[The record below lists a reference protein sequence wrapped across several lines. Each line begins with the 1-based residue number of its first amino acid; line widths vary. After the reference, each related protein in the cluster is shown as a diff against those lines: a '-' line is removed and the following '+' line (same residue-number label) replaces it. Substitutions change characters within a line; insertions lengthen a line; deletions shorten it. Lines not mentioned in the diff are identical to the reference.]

1 MVILRDSEYELELE
15 ELSLKEK
22 LIYTF
27 RIWFG
32 MKVTL
37 KIKWRER

>member
-22 LIYTF
+22 LIYTLG
-27 RIWFG
+27 FG
-32 MKVTL
+32 LV
-37 KIKWRER
+37 